1 MLEDIYKAGAGRQFV
16 AEVQPVIWALM
27 AGSKQQCEP
36 RQAPP
41 LLLHQHPHLLYGVVI
56 LALPVLEFMK
66 SELNG

>member
-1 MLEDIYKAGAGRQFV
+1 MLGDIHKAGGRQFV
-16 AEVQPVIWALM
+16 AEVQPVVWGLM

-41 LLLHQHPHLLYGVVI
+41 LVLHQCPHLLYGVVI
-56 LALPVLEFMK
+56 LALLVYEFIK